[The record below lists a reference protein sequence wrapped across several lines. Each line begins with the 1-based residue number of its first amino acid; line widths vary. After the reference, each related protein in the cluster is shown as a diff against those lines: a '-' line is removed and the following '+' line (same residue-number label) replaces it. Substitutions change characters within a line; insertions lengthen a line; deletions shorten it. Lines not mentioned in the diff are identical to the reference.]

1 MLKSDVI
8 IERFI
13 HSCTYT
19 PSLQAKRLP
28 LFLECTG
35 HFVYGSRYFTEREG
49 LNTYLLLFTIDGCG
63 EIRTPQ
69 HRFAVPAGYA
79 ALVDGN
85 TWHRYGSKDGTWEM
99 SWIHFSGIGAA
110 AYLSYLFDNG
120 EKAVRITDRD
130 KWLENLAAIN
140 ILAEGEE
147 DIRDVHICRIIT
159 EMLDAMIDDS
169 RREARPPCSPPVEE
183 AIRLIRRHFRE
194 PLTVAG
200 LADQVHL
207 SRYYFIRRFREQT
220 GQSPYQYLTNLRIN
234 QSKKLLCGSEETVE
248 SVARQVGF
256 SDSTGFIHSFKQL
269 VGMTPYQYRKLY
281 VTWMHDSSKVNL

>member
-120 EKAVRITDRD
+120 ERRCGSPTGTNGWKIWRLSTFWRRVRKIFGMYT
-130 KWLENLAAIN
+130 
-140 ILAEGEE
+140 
-147 DIRDVHICRIIT
+147 
-159 EMLDAMIDDS
+159 S
-169 RREARPPCSPPVEE
+169 
-183 AIRLIRRHFRE
+183 
-194 PLTVAG
+194 AG
-200 LADQVHL
+200 L
-207 SRYYFIRRFREQT
+207 
-220 GQSPYQYLTNLRIN
+220 SPRCWTR
-234 QSKKLLCGSEETVE
+234 
-248 SVARQVGF
+248 
-256 SDSTGFIHSFKQL
+256 
-269 VGMTPYQYRKLY
+269 
-281 VTWMHDSSKVNL
+281 